1 MGTPFNFSV
10 HVRWSRRSE
19 RWDFTDLLKYCCTF
33 SLAVY
38 VVLYLRNKENAVIHW
53 QLRSVP
59 LRANE
64 ALIQSSALLQPQL
77 GHKTATNHPIIEA
90 MFVNTAVRNENISR
104 EYF

>member
-1 MGTPFNFSV
+1 MGFHRLTEV
-10 HVRWSRRSE
+10 
-19 RWDFTDLLKYCCTF
+19 LLYFQF
-33 SLAVY
+33 SLY